1 MMAQK
6 EPKHVAYYLCII
18 TNTIIINIIVV
29 LTGSKLC
36 FTINWLSYHT
46 TGWLLLE
53 LYLYFTYKMISHRRR
68 LPASPSLCRLAHS
81 VTSVRLLTL
90 H

>member
-6 EPKHVAYYLCII
+6 EPKHVAYKLCIN

-36 FTINWLSYHT
+36 FTINRFLFFFSDNIIADGLANSKRQPCFYPP
-46 TGWLLLE
+46 
-53 LYLYFTYKMISHRRR
+53 YSH
-68 LPASPSLCRLAHS
+68 AQED
-81 VTSVRLLTL
+81 TQNWQKK
-90 H
+90 